1 MFACRP
7 RELCNFFSPLSWHA
21 EQMFLNNEAA
31 WPVER
36 TLLTTGMTA
45 AGITSLHT
53 GERVETPELRSIAYT
68 APERSLFMGSRGVCN
83 SNPQPLPPN
92 PDGAGISGLIPPLEK
107 RLRICVIG
115 SIWTYSSHTDHVR
128 FYGFNQD
135 QTRPG
140 SGRRA
145 FSLADQGEHRSRT
158 GSSPATR

>member
-1 MFACRP
+1 
-7 RELCNFFSPLSWHA
+7 
-21 EQMFLNNEAA
+21 MFLNNEAP

-68 APERSLFMGSRGVCN
+68 APERSLFMGSHGVCN
-83 SNPQPLPPN
+83 SNPQPLPPS
-92 PDGAGISGLIPPLEK
+92 PDGAGISGLIPSLEK

-115 SIWTYSSHTDHVR
+115 SIWTYSSHTDHVSASCINIKR
-128 FYGFNQD
+128 VH
-135 QTRPG
+135 TC
-140 SGRRA
+140 RA
-145 FSLADQGEHRSRT
+145 FSFSLPDQGEHRSRT